1 MSIGLPSWTTIF
13 FLVGYAPHD
22 ITSSCR
28 ARHDPSRTGTVA
40 WPVILIIIRSLNRTA
55 YRFLIRNRDFIQ
67 SNTRLSV
74 VQSIAYLY
82 VA

>member
-13 FLVGYAPHD
+13 FLVGRAPHD

-28 ARHDPSRTGTVA
+28 ARYDPSRTSTVA
-40 WPVILIIIRSLNRTA
+40 WPVILIIIRSLNRSA

-67 SNTRLSV
+67 SNTHLSV
-74 VQSIAYLY
+74 QRIAYLY
-82 VA
+82 AA